1 MNCGTLDRL
10 IQIQRQAAGLPMVT
24 ADGTYLT
31 TSDGTVL
38 TTSSR
43 KGRFGAEL
51 DAWGLLAQAW
61 ARKMSARGN
70 ERTANGREVGQQTVV
85 FRIRYRSTLSILD
98 RIVYD
103 GHAYDI
109 DDVNEIEPLEAL
121 PVPLGVYGRI
131 EPLRQRDVLIQDATI
146 WTAGEAGVIEAGA
159 VVAAA
164 VAVAAAHAVP
174 VAAVAAA
181 TADDACVAV
190 PSGRSRGRGGGV

>member
-43 KGRFGAEL
+43 KGRFGADL

-61 ARKMSARGN
+61 ARKMSARKMSARGN

-109 DDVNEIEPLEAL
+109 DDVNEIERRKLQDITCTL
-121 PVPLGVYGRI
+121 HSNTRPV
-131 EPLRQRDVLIQDATI
+131 
-146 WTAGEAGVIEAGA
+146 
-159 VVAAA
+159 
-164 VAVAAAHAVP
+164 
-174 VAAVAAA
+174 
-181 TADDACVAV
+181 
-190 PSGRSRGRGGGV
+190 S